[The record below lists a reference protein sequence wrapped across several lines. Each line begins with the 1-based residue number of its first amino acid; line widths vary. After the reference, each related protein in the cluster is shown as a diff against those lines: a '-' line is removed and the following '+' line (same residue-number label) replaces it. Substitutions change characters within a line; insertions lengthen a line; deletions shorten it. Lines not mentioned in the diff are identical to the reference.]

1 MKILVDMN
9 LSPSWAYF
17 LEESGY
23 RAVHWSS
30 IGFANALDEQIF
42 KFAIEHNWI
51 ILTSDLDFG
60 TILAFTNE
68 AKPSVFQVRME
79 HSMPQEIGEKVLYCL
94 KQFESELKQ
103 GSLLTLDSI
112 KSRVRILP
120 LRS

>member
-1 MKILVDMN
+1 MKILIDMN
-9 LSPSWAYF
+9 LSPSWANF
-17 LEESGY
+17 LQKGGY
-23 RAVHWSS
+23 KAAHWSS
-30 IGFANALDEQIF
+30 VGNANAPDEQIF
-42 KFAIEHNWI
+42 EFAVEYDWI

-79 HSMPQEIGEKVLYCL
+79 YSMPNEIGEKVLSCL
-94 KQFESELKQ
+94 KQFDSELKE
-103 GSLLTLDSI
+103 GCLVTLDSI